1 MAENLKCSHCN
12 NPATVHLTQIVNNK
26 IIKVDLCESCAQA
39 KGVTDP
45 EGFSL
50 ADLLT
55 KNQLVPESSEP
66 RISCPDCGLT
76 TADFRRTGR
85 LGCATCYQSFV
96 PLLKP
101 VLEDMHAGT
110 AHKGKVPQVALVRQN
125 TAAELQALEDALQCA
140 IAKEAYEDAAKYRD
154 QIHAIK
160 DAAENTRGEAV
171 HR

>member
-1 MAENLKCSHCN
+1 MSDNLKCSHCS

-50 ADLLT
+50 ADLLSKT
-55 KNQLVPESSEP
+55 NLAPESAEP
-66 RISCPDCGLT
+66 RITCPECGLT
-76 TADFRRTGR
+76 TSDFRRTGR
-85 LGCATCYQSFV
+85 LGCAACYQSFV
-96 PLLKP
+96 PLLRP

-110 AHKGKVPQVALVRQN
+110 VHKGKVPQIALTRQN
-125 TAAELQALEDALQCA
+125 SEAELQVLENALQRA
-140 IAKEAYEDAAKYRD
+140 INEEAYEDAAKFRD

-160 DAAENTRGEAV
+160 LATEAEAV
-171 HR
+171 HS